1 MLHDAEKYK
10 DDEEQKG
17 RIDAKHHLESY
28 ANSVKNSVKDDKIA
42 TNIDS
47 GEKQGDLEEAC
58 NEAIEWLDHNQQ
70 ATKEAVN
77 FCRMRLMYHPVVIPT
92 TSDLLLICA
101 CGSDCEE
108 LGLGI
113 ELLCK

>member
-47 GEKQGDLEEAC
+47 GEKQGDVFLSSLQFTLTALHSSRKP
-58 NEAIEWLDHNQQ
+58 AM
-70 ATKEAVN
+70 K
-77 FCRMRLMYHPVVIPT
+77 RLNGWIT
-92 TSDLLLICA
+92 TNRPQRRR
-101 CGSDCEE
+101 
-108 LGLGI
+108 
-113 ELLCK
+113 